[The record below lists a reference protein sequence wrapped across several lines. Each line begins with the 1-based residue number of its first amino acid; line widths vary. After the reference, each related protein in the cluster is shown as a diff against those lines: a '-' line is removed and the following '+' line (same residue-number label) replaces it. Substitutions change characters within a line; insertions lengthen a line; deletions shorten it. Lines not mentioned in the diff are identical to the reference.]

1 MALRDEEGFGYG
13 DGYGDGYGY
22 GEEGG
27 PIIEQTSSSLSH
39 YEIMTLVRLLAFGLG
54 VTGDEEEPFLLQIKD
69 NLVEIKDILL
79 QSHQASE
86 ALRAEAQTVLEA
98 HVESAQQYMQNV
110 DQPQPPD
117 YHPFLTMPAGTSVRE
132 LPDGGRLFTLADG
145 IMVRV
150 SPAGVLT
157 AIDTDGAATE
167 LEPAE
172 GGIVTLPD
180 GRELTLKPEA
190 IRVTH
195 EAAGI
200 EGLPLD
206 IDPVQTSED
215 RYRVELP
222 DGYRLDVSHGDRTA
236 LIGNPVGTVDVLSI
250 IRIEGIGEKVT
261 VRLVPGGA
269 KGFSTQESG
278 HKGIIEADG
287 TIHLSMENGLDL
299 VIHFPDGIG
308 AGGEDDQDDQ
318 PTIICEECD

>member
-1 MALRDEEGFGYG
+1 MALRDEEGF
-13 DGYGDGYGY
+13 GYGDGYGY

-39 YEIMTLVRLLAFGLG
+39 YEIMTLARLLAIGLG
-54 VTGDEEEPFLLQIKD
+54 VTGDEEDPFLLQIKD
-69 NLVEIKDILL
+69 NLIEIKDILL

-86 ALRAEAQTVLEA
+86 ALRAEAQTVLDA
-98 HVESAQQYMQNV
+98 HAESAQQYMQSV
-110 DQPQPPD
+110 EQPQPPD

-145 IMVRV
+145 VMVRV

-167 LEPAE
+167 IEPAQ
-172 GGIVTLPD
+172 GGIVILPD
-180 GRELTLKPEA
+180 GRQLTLKPEA

-206 IDPVQTSED
+206 IDPVQTSQG

-222 DGYRLDVSHGDRTA
+222 DGFRLDVSHDERTA
-236 LIGNPVGTVDVLSI
+236 VIGNPAGTVDILAI
-250 IRIEGIGEKVT
+250 TRIEGVGEDIQ

-269 KGFSTQESG
+269 KGFSTQKSG
-278 HKGIIEADG
+278 HKGVIEANG

-299 VIHFPDGIG
+299 VIRFPDGID
-308 AGGEDDQDDQ
+308 AGGDDDQDDQ
-318 PTIICEECD
+318 SMIICEEWD

>member
-1 MALRDEEGFGYG
+1 MVMSEEEGS
-13 DGYGDGYGY
+13 GY

-39 YEIMTLVRLLAFGLG
+39 YEIMTLARLLAIGLG
-54 VTGDEEEPFLLQIKD
+54 VTGDEAEPYLLHIKD
-69 NLVEIKDILL
+69 NLAEIKDILL

-98 HVESAQQYMQNV
+98 HTESAQQYVQNV
-110 DQPQPPD
+110 EQPQPPD
-117 YHPFLTMPAGTSVRE
+117 YHPFLAMPASTSVRG

-145 IMVRV
+145 VMVRV

-157 AIDTDGAATE
+157 AIGIDGAVTE
-167 LEPAE
+167 LEPAR

-190 IRVTH
+190 VRATH

-206 IDPVQTSED
+206 IDSIQTSQD

-222 DGYRLDVSHGDRTA
+222 DGFRLDVSHDERTA
-236 LIGNPVGTVDVLSI
+236 VIGNPAGTVDILAI
-250 IRIEGIGEKVT
+250 TRIEGVGEDIQ

-269 KGFSTQESG
+269 KGFSAQESG

-299 VIHFPDGIG
+299 VIRFPDGIDADG
-308 AGGEDDQDDQ
+308 DDDQDDQ
-318 PTIICEECD
+318 STIICEECD

>member
-1 MALRDEEGFGYG
+1 MALRDEEGF
-13 DGYGDGYGY
+13 GYGDGYGY

-39 YEIMTLVRLLAFGLG
+39 YEIMTLARLLAIGLG
-54 VTGDEEEPFLLQIKD
+54 VTGDEEDPFLLQIKD

-86 ALRAEAQTVLEA
+86 ALRAEAQTVLDA
-98 HVESAQQYMQNV
+98 HAESAQQYMQNV

-117 YHPFLTMPAGTSVRE
+117 HHPFLAMPAGTSVRE

-145 IMVRV
+145 VMVRV
-150 SPAGVLT
+150 SPDGVLT
-157 AIDTDGAATE
+157 AIGTDGAATE
-167 LEPAE
+167 IEPAQ
-172 GGIVTLPD
+172 GGIMTLPD

-190 IRVTH
+190 VRVTH

-206 IDPVQTSED
+206 IDPVQTSQD

-222 DGYRLDVSHGDRTA
+222 DGFRLDVSHDERTA
-236 LIGNPVGTVDVLSI
+236 VIGNPAGTVDILAI
-250 IRIEGIGEKVT
+250 TRIEGVGEDIQ

-278 HKGIIEADG
+278 HKGIIEANG
-287 TIHLSMENGLDL
+287 TIHLSIANGLDL
-299 VIHFPDGIG
+299 VIRFPDGIV
-308 AGGEDDQDDQ
+308 AGGDDDQDDQ
-318 PTIICEECD
+318 STIICEECD